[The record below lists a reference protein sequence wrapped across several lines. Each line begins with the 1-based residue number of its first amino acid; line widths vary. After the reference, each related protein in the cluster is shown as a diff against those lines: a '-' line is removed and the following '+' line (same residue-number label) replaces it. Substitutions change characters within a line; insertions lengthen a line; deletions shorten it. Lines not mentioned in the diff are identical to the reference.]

1 MTNFI
6 AFLLTK
12 GKEVSFLSALQKEQK
27 NKTIV
32 STERR
37 LLNIYIL
44 LLFKRHFDA
53 GLGGGGVLIIVRLS
67 FYISFLRH
75 LSFTEKMF
83 HTLKRLLFNPKNE
96 RNPLGNW
103 LFSGVSTFTVCIF

>member
-53 GLGGGGVLIIVRLS
+53 GLGGGGSTDNSQTILLYLIS
-67 FYISFLRH
+67 
-75 LSFTEKMF
+75 EA
-83 HTLKRLLFNPKNE
+83 
-96 RNPLGNW
+96 PL
-103 LFSGVSTFTVCIF
+103 IH